1 MKKEN
6 IIKESRDFTKI
17 INLKQN
23 IKSKYYSIYYQ
34 ETNLKIN
41 RYGITVPKKTA
52 KAVVRNKLKRQIKN
66 IIDQNKLT
74 IQKPYDYVIIIKKEI
89 LNLTYQEK
97 EKELLG
103 LLKKIGEKYEKTN

>member
-17 INLKQN
+17 INLKQKVKN
-23 IKSKYYSIYYQ
+23 SYYSIYYKKNN
-34 ETNLKIN
+34 TYIN
-41 RYGITVPKKTA
+41 RYGITIPKKTG
-52 KAVVRNKLKRQIKN
+52 KAVVRNKIKRQIKN
-66 IIDQNKLT
+66 IVDQNNLA

-97 EKELLG
+97 EKELIE
-103 LLKKIGEKYEKTN
+103 LLKKIGERHEKAN